1 MQVRANQF
9 VYFIVG
15 ILFFISAGSAFA
27 QKMEAQLS
35 SELIDYANRD
45 VQTSLST
52 SRIDEASDDNLLQLV
67 KDNLL
72 SKMKKDLSNESAVF
86 RDFSSGRQAIYTIWQ
101 IEAEVNNGGFH
112 QLFTSTAGNFIENA
126 ETAFKAIQASQ
137 FAGFIR
143 EVKEEYS
150 KGSSSTDWKSFD
162 NKFLSLYDQEDLQKL
177 KIAYIR
183 ANKHEFADN

>member
-9 VYFIVG
+9 VYFIAVV
-15 ILFFISAGSAFA
+15 LFVISAGSAFA

-35 SELIDYANRD
+35 SELIDYANRE

-52 SRIDEASDDNLLQLV
+52 NQIDEASDDQVLQLV

-72 SKMKKDLSNESAVF
+72 SKMKKNLSDESAVF
-86 RDFSSGRQAIYTIWQ
+86 SGFSSGRQVIYTIWQ

-112 QLFTSTAGNFIENA
+112 QLFTSTAGKFIENA
-126 ETAFKAIQASQ
+126 ETAFKAIQASR
-137 FAGFIR
+137 FADLVR
-143 EVKEEYS
+143 EVNEEHR
-150 KGSSSTDWKSFD
+150 KGSSNTDWKSFD

>member
-9 VYFIVG
+9 VYFIAG
-15 ILFFISAGSAFA
+15 ILFFTFAGSAFA

-35 SELIDYANRD
+35 SELIDYANRE
-45 VQTSLST
+45 VQTSLSANQ
-52 SRIDEASDDNLLQLV
+52 IDEVSDDQLLQLV

-72 SKMKKDLSNESAVF
+72 SKMNKNLSNEYAVF
-86 RDFSSGRQAIYTIWQ
+86 SAFSSGRQTIYTIWQ

-112 QLFTSTAGNFIENA
+112 QLFTSTAGRFIESA
-126 ETAFKAIQASQ
+126 EAAFKAIQASK
-137 FAGFIR
+137 FAELVR
-143 EVKEEYS
+143 EVNEEHR
-150 KGSSSTDWKSFD
+150 KGSADTDWKTFD
-162 NKFLSLYDQEDLQKL
+162 NKFISLYDQEDLQKL

>member
-9 VYFIVG
+9 VCFIVG

-35 SELIDYANRD
+35 SELIDYANRE
-45 VQTSLST
+45 VQTSLSAN
-52 SRIDEASDDNLLQLV
+52 RIDGASDDEVLQLV

-72 SKMKKDLSNESAVF
+72 SKMKKDLSDESAVF
-86 RDFSSGRQAIYTIWQ
+86 SRFSSGRQVIYTIWQ

-112 QLFTSTAGNFIENA
+112 QLFTSTAGRFIEGA
-126 ETAFKAIQASQ
+126 ETAFKAIQASR
-137 FAGFIR
+137 FADLVR
-143 EVKEEYS
+143 EVNEEYR
-150 KGSSSTDWKSFD
+150 KGSSGTDWKAFD

>member
-9 VYFIVG
+9 VYFIAG
-15 ILFFISAGSAFA
+15 ILFFISTGSAIA

-45 VQTSLST
+45 IRTSLST
-52 SRIDEASDDNLLQLV
+52 NQIDEVSDDQVLQLV

-72 SKMKKDLSNESAVF
+72 SKMKKNLSDESAVF
-86 RDFSSGRQAIYTIWQ
+86 SRFSSGRQAIYTIWQ

-112 QLFTSTAGNFIENA
+112 QLFTSTAGKFIEGA
-126 ETAFKAIQASQ
+126 ETAFKAVKASQ
-137 FAGFIR
+137 FADLVR
-143 EVKEEYS
+143 EVNEEYR
-150 KGSSSTDWKSFD
+150 KGSANTDWKSFD
-162 NKFLSLYDQEDLQKL
+162 NRFISLYDQEDLQKL

>member
-9 VYFIVG
+9 VYIIVG

-35 SELIDYANRD
+35 SELIDYANRE
-45 VQTSLST
+45 VQTSLT
-52 SRIDEASDDNLLQLV
+52 TDRIDEATDENVLQLV

-72 SKMKKDLSNESAVF
+72 SKMRKDLSNESAVF
-86 RDFSSGRQAIYTIWQ
+86 SGFSTGRQTIYTIWQ
-101 IEAEVNNGGFH
+101 IEAEVNNGGFR
-112 QLFTSTAGNFIENA
+112 QLLTNTAGKFIDNA
-126 ETAFKAIQASQ
+126 DAAFSAIQAPQ
-137 FAGFIR
+137 FASLIR
-143 EVKEEYS
+143 EVNEEYR
-150 KGSSSTDWKSFD
+150 KGLSSTDWKSFD
-162 NKFLSLYDQEDLQKL
+162 NKFLALYDQEDLQKL